1 MLYEKQ
7 SSFSGSK
14 NNQWIDRLLQGQI
27 QSIQLVFCTEAPSL
41 GALFPPLVIQAAHR
55 DRRRREIRC
64 KKKKKKWWNHPLA
77 VLILTHRGS
86 GEYCTSQWHEGQN
99 RNKCSQA
106 SMNCLS
112 NKKEGRKA
120 PILSFFLP
128 LMGPLWNVLFGKDS
142 IILFLWVCFSWV
154 HCQLWWAFMLL
165 FWFCFCF
172 GFF

>member
-64 KKKKKKWWNHPLA
+64 KKKKKKVMKPSLGSPNSNSSGLRR
-77 VLILTHRGS
+77 ILYITV
-86 GEYCTSQWHEGQN
+86 
-99 RNKCSQA
+99 A
-106 SMNCLS
+106 
-112 NKKEGRKA
+112 
-120 PILSFFLP
+120 
-128 LMGPLWNVLFGKDS
+128 
-142 IILFLWVCFSWV
+142 
-154 HCQLWWAFMLL
+154 
-165 FWFCFCF
+165 
-172 GFF
+172 